1 MIITITEST
10 MEKANNDKAAVA
22 DSPCPK
28 CQSEMILK
36 ENMFFWREKY
46 LSGLVCEKCNA
57 LYDNPKESFIEYVKN
72 P

>member
-1 MIITITEST
+1 MERYLKNK
-10 MEKANNDKAAVA
+10 MEKENNDKADVIGSA
-22 DSPCPK
+22 CPK

-36 ENMFFWREKY
+36 ENMFFWRGKY

-72 P
+72 RQ